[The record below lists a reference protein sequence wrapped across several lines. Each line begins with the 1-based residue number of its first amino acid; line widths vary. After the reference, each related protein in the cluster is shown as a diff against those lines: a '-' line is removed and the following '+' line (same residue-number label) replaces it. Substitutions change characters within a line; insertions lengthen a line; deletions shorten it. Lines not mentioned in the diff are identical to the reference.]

1 MPGDRIAVVS
11 PSFAA
16 PGFAPAVHEQALR
29 RLAEVTGL
37 VPVEYPTTRQLG
49 ASAEDRARDLNA
61 AFADPQ
67 IRAVIATVGGEDQI
81 TVIGHLDADAV
92 RADPKP
98 FLGYSDNTNLHQWLW
113 ANGVGSFPPAAP
125 PRCTWGRDRLWM
137 RCTPRPCGLPC

>member
-1 MPGDRIAVVS
+1 M
-11 PSFAA
+11 
-16 PGFAPAVHEQALR
+16 
-29 RLAEVTGL
+29 
-37 VPVEYPTTRQLG
+37 
-49 ASAEDRARDLNA
+49 RDLNA

-113 ANGVGSFPPAAP
+113 ANGVASFPPAGP
-125 PRCTWGRDRLWM
+125 RRCTWGRGRPWTRCM
-137 RCTPRPCGLPC
+137 RRPCGPPC